1 MCNWMEEYFLLQQMW
16 IIGLV
21 SSVIFFFSEVL
32 GSVLESESIKSAG
45 IIQTKNAVHEY
56 SHWAECTLIAIWSCG
71 SYAALQKALGNT

>member
-1 MCNWMEEYFLLQQMW
+1 MEEYFLLQQMW

-56 SHWAECTLIAIWSCG
+56 SH
-71 SYAALQKALGNT
+71 